1 MYNDELLAAQR
12 SRSEHALLLM
22 RDLLPLITPV
32 ARHPEWT
39 NEERSTLGML
49 LTSCARSTESALLLC
64 AYGQLWDAEVILRSV
79 AEGTLKLAFILQSD
93 TTFKE
98 RIREYSVDHFNI
110 SLLKDDKKIRE
121 LLSIVQG
128 WSDARWRPLTERLL
142 SPEELNRLA
151 TRYDRKSRQSIETRW
166 GVSGI
171 LAAFR
176 RDKGPHTGRLPGLL
190 HNYALASHIQH
201 ADYIGISIVDDRERR
216 EPHRRD
222 AIHLAH
228 LSRLISDAFSYFLI
242 RATSG
247 YTFIKADLAPL
258 RSAANKVAVL
268 REEQGDVYSE
278 WMDIEYGTESGRP
291 KC

>member
-166 GVSGI
+166 G
-171 LAAFR
+171 F
-176 RDKGPHTGRLPGLL
+176 P
-190 HNYALASHIQH
+190 AS
-201 ADYIGISIVDDRERR
+201 
-216 EPHRRD
+216 
-222 AIHLAH
+222 
-228 LSRLISDAFSYFLI
+228 
-242 RATSG
+242 
-247 YTFIKADLAPL
+247 
-258 RSAANKVAVL
+258 
-268 REEQGDVYSE
+268 
-278 WMDIEYGTESGRP
+278 
-291 KC
+291 